1 MARVRDRFPHAVVL
15 EHVHA
20 TEASA
25 PADRR
30 AADDRVT
37 PLDLAA
43 EFLAERLGRAVTEPE
58 AALLRAAF
66 DEVAARHRELDVT
79 ALDLAG
85 GSVGVDD
92 DDDLGSGAVA

>member
-20 TEASA
+20 TVASA

-30 AADDRVT
+30 TADERVT
-37 PLDLAA
+37 PFDLATD
-43 EFLAERLGRAVTEPE
+43 FLAERLGRAVTEAE
-58 AALLRAAF
+58 ASLLRAAF
-66 DEVAARHRELDVT
+66 DEVAARHRELDVVVVEEG
-79 ALDLAG
+79 AEAR
-85 GSVGVDD
+85 S